1 MVYLLLYVAMFGLS
15 GSVRISV
22 MTVSP
27 ILLLFGIA
35 NMYVKEFKG
44 SPLVPMDFSSIKT
57 AGNVAV
63 GYTYHVGY
71 EIALGVCLTGMLMAL
86 ASRLSMPKK
95 GRPGRIA
102 LRLLSIL
109 VVGGFAYTF
118 YYTDT
123 VADFGLKPDFFNQ
136 TRGYKNHGAVLEFT
150 LNTKYLKLMVPSGY
164 DASKIEGIVD
174 DSIEENGTPNILET
188 ALIRQGMDPEE
199 AKDKTDV
206 PTAGGAGEKRPT

>member
-1 MVYLLLYVAMFGLS
+1 
-15 GSVRISV
+15 
-22 MTVSP
+22 
-27 ILLLFGIA
+27 
-35 NMYVKEFKG
+35 
-44 SPLVPMDFSSIKT
+44 
-57 AGNVAV
+57 
-63 GYTYHVGY
+63 
-71 EIALGVCLTGMLMAL
+71 MAL

-188 ALIRQGMDPEE
+188 VADSPGHGSGGSEGST
-199 AKDKTDV
+199 TDV
-206 PTAGGAGEKRPT
+206 PTAVERGKRPT